1 VKESLVEVNTTEIS
15 ANQDVGEAAEA
26 LSALVG
32 TTKRSLSLF
41 DDDEKIRVINK
52 MRDLIRGF
60 ASSESDDQQM
70 PKLAIFEEKKQ
81 RVLFSDD
88 TKAAPILPPQ
98 IVVVSEGSDSLQHI
112 VTVGIDTQD
121 QVGLLLDIS
130 KALLRL
136 NLQLHHCEAGV
147 LDQRSLS
154 VWKCEAL
161 EKGEIDDEEIWS
173 VLSALL
179 EKESGAQ
186 AIKSRG
192 LRVIRAS
199 ITDHSRLVDKTVSIL
214 STLPSLSLI
223 LFPTLWLLFLFSGQ

>member
-1 VKESLVEVNTTEIS
+1 LSTNW
-15 ANQDVGEAAEA
+15 NQSCFGY
-26 LSALVG
+26 LS
-32 TTKRSLSLF
+32 
-41 DDDEKIRVINK
+41 
-52 MRDLIRGF
+52 DLIRGF

-173 VLSALL
+173 VLSVSAAFFSLVYVA
-179 EKESGAQ
+179 E
-186 AIKSRG
+186 I
-192 LRVIRAS
+192 
-199 ITDHSRLVDKTVSIL
+199 IT
-214 STLPSLSLI
+214 SLFNVLGI
-223 LFPTLWLLFLFSGQ
+223 A